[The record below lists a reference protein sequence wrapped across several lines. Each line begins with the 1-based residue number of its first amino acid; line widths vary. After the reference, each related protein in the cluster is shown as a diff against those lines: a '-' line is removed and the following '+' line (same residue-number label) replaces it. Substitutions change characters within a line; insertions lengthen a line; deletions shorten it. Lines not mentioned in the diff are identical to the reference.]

1 MPASILSDRTTRNRL
16 DCLPNEILEI
26 ILSFCCGVTTLFA
39 FTKANAQAQALF
51 ERCPHAFLTD
61 AIQCS
66 PMDLQLQKMLCS
78 IMAIRQHRKGQVADE
93 DFRAFIHRTLS
104 DQSNRKPFEL
114 SGIQPAESMGTLAH
128 AASLCN
134 FVTEAEKSF
143 IKVRLPKAAA
153 KMQAV
158 VTRDRIFNQVQ
169 RPFTLNYRYQHPSIT
184 ELHRIRRALWR
195 VCLYLEAF
203 YTPYLSKSNNEHEE
217 VITEEFNAVKT
228 QSKPTD
234 KSPILDATFLAK
246 QWCIDHPN
254 IYFQECF
261 FRQMTVW
268 ELEEMDCVWNHLSHK
283 HNTFWHRPCP
293 HCHRSLLPDDLVG
306 HLRECRHHMN
316 HRYMPP
322 DYACNFRNACELF
335 RFRLEK
341 GILGRT
347 TALDTAARSGSL
359 ARWSSGGF
367 LFHLNCHGIY
377 NSRGSPPVTCCDP
390 HCGFIDWACCMWD
403 QDRIAPL
410 MRSR

>member
-26 ILSFCCGVTTLFA
+26 ILSFCCGVITLFA

-51 ERCPHAFLTD
+51 ERRPHAFLTD
-61 AIQCS
+61 AIKCS
-66 PMDLQLQKMLCS
+66 PMDSQLQKMLCS
-78 IMAIRQHRKGQVADE
+78 IISIRQRRKGQVADE
-93 DFRAFIHRTLS
+93 AFRAFVQRTLR
-104 DQSNRKPFEL
+104 DQSNRISFEL
-114 SGIQPAESMGTLAH
+114 SGIQPAESMETLAV

-158 VTRDRIFNQVQ
+158 VTRDRIFNKVQ

-217 VITEEFNAVKT
+217 VITEEFTALKT

-234 KSPILDATFLAK
+234 ISPIMDATFLAK
-246 QWCIDHPN
+246 QRYIDHPY

-261 FRQMTVW
+261 FRHMTVW

-283 HNTFWHRPCP
+283 HNTFWHRRCA
-293 HCHRSLLPDDLVG
+293 HCHRSLLPDDLIG
-306 HLRECRHHMN
+306 HLRERRHHMN
-316 HRYMPP
+316 HRYEVS
-322 DYACNFRNACELF
+322 DYACNFRDACELF
-335 RFRLEK
+335 RQRLEK
-341 GILGRT
+341 GLEGRT
-347 TALDTAARSGSL
+347 TAFDTAAWSGSL
-359 ARWSSGGF
+359 ARSSSGGF
-367 LFHLNCHGIY
+367 LFHLDCHAFF
-377 NSRGSPPVTCCDP
+377 NSRGSPPVTCWDRYCS
-390 HCGFIDWACCMWD
+390 FIDWACCMWD
-403 QDRIAPL
+403 QERIAPL
-410 MRSR
+410 ILS